1 MDFFVL
7 FIPITTIWA
16 LQMTLRRK
24 VTILF
29 VLAFGL
35 VSVTVAIVRLP
46 VLVSVTSM
54 KTDAS
59 VDVGKMIIVAAF
71 EVQCAIVAVN
81 LPSLKPLWTQVRGR
95 LSSAGSRDTNSQRR
109 YRLSSMKGD
118 TKKRASMGSI
128 TRLERGRGS
137 NESEEGL
144 FQQNKGQV
152 RSQVEGI
159 HAQPGRRDRS
169 SNTGFAK
176 HDITV
181 TTDVDV
187 QHDRVS

>member
-81 LPSLKPLWTQVRGR
+81 LPSLKPLWIQVRGR

-118 TKKRASMGSI
+118 TKKRASIGSI

-159 HAQPGRRDRS
+159 HAQHGRRDRS